1 MLAGE
6 KHVDKG
12 DYDNLISEFDAL
24 DETWS
29 QLMDEIRLG
38 RSETYIPDM
47 LTDNKSFNKFR
58 KNFTVLGTD
67 ERENGKNEIKHVQP
81 EIRTEQYISA
91 ISTITN
97 NCLTSCGL
105 SPFTVGIQDKIGA
118 NASGENLTK
127 REMTSLRT
135 RQDMIKSWEE
145 FLEEMFDTLL
155 YAYAVFNKKQYKEQE
170 IQVSFGDYVSPSRS
184 EIIADTKILKDAEI
198 IDGEK
203 ALDEVYGDELDEEE
217 KLRILA
223 NLGNVSFA
231 ETPIIEEPI
240 IKE

>member
-1 MLAGE
+1 
-6 KHVDKG
+6 
-12 DYDNLISEFDAL
+12 
-24 DETWS
+24 
-29 QLMDEIRLG
+29 
-38 RSETYIPDM
+38 
-47 LTDNKSFNKFR
+47 
-58 KNFTVLGTD
+58 
-67 ERENGKNEIKHVQP
+67 
-81 EIRTEQYISA
+81 
-91 ISTITN
+91 
-97 NCLTSCGL
+97 
-105 SPFTVGIQDKIGA
+105 
-118 NASGENLTK
+118 
-127 REMTSLRT
+127 
-135 RQDMIKSWEE
+135 MIKGWEE

-155 YAYAVFNKKQYKEQE
+155 YAYAVFNKKTYKEQD
-170 IQVSFGDYVSPSRS
+170 IKVSFGDYISPSRS